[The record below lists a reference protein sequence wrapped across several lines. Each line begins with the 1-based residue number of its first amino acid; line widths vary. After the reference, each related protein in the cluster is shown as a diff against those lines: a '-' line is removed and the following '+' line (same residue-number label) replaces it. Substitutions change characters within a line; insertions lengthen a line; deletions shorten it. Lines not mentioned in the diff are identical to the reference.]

1 MDREFSAAMLQKW
14 EDMITENHDLILA
27 QNTYSKD
34 QWALMQLV
42 EDYKVCALPEGQVT
56 FVADLWGRL
65 TTVLTS
71 LGLGRPATFVHYTS
85 AKNDASAPH
94 FKTKMSREELKEA
107 AAADETSV
115 VGGGRGSRSRLSR
128 SRALLED
135 PDEGLVAAA
144 VEAGPLRGVGAG
156 VRGGAVPRGLGP
168 TTHLAHGSSSSRLG
182 RMRRGG
188 IRAPQHLRQKRLPGA
203 DVAALTKEIDHSRRE
218 GQR

>member
-71 LGLGRPATFVHYTS
+71 LGFSGCRLARWLLMISGIMGTTRSGR
-85 AKNDASAPH
+85 
-94 FKTKMSREELKEA
+94 
-107 AAADETSV
+107 
-115 VGGGRGSRSRLSR
+115 
-128 SRALLED
+128 
-135 PDEGLVAAA
+135 
-144 VEAGPLRGVGAG
+144 
-156 VRGGAVPRGLGP
+156 
-168 TTHLAHGSSSSRLG
+168 
-182 RMRRGG
+182 
-188 IRAPQHLRQKRLPGA
+188 
-203 DVAALTKEIDHSRRE
+203 
-218 GQR
+218 